1 MLKSNTAHIIFA
13 DENGSFTVIVDGF
26 DGDAIEAAAA
36 LLYRGEIN
44 VGPGTDSGALASA
57 FTELIVPDRKVNYF
71 IGNLDLIIY
80 RNHCLYLI
88 KGIRGL
94 GRTWWRQ

>member
-57 FTELIVPDRKVNYF
+57 FTELIVPDRKVNCC
-71 IGNLDLIIY
+71 IGSFDLIIFIESTAFT
-80 RNHCLYLI
+80 LS
-88 KGIRGL
+88 
-94 GRTWWRQ
+94 